1 MTNNKIFSALREKP
15 ELMAAL
21 LAAKK
26 AIPERGA
33 AETEQDKFI
42 RSLLGNAASKEEVS
56 SAADDI
62 DRNPVMQLFLQSD
75 GLLDPKELMD
85 YVGDFSGDKA
95 NPNQNAAV
103 KALFDG
109 KLSIKEI
116 LLLIALFKLF
126 KGKTQQTTTQS
137 SGNSL
142 LNTLLGGGQTQTTS
156 GNSLFGLAQPQQTQ
170 QSQQTQSLNNILNS
184 LLGGQTQTTSG
195 NSLFGIGQPQQQTQP
210 SYSLFGNL
218 FSSALGG
225 QQTQTTSSGSSLFG
239 LAQPQQQTQSQNI
252 SSVLNS
258 LLTGNTGN
266 NSQAQ
271 QIYSLLNNS
280 SSSAVNSNG
289 TVNVSQLFN
298 IASQLLGK

>member
-15 ELMAAL
+15 ELMTAL

-184 LLGGQTQTTSG
+184 LLGGQTQTTG
-195 NSLFGIGQPQQQTQP
+195 NSLFGIVQPQQQTQP

>member
-126 KGKTQQTTTQS
+126 KGKSQQTTTQS

-142 LNTLLGGGQTQTTS
+142 LNTLLG
-156 GNSLFGLAQPQQTQ
+156 
-170 QSQQTQSLNNILNS
+170 
-184 LLGGQTQTTSG
+184 GGQTQTTSG

>member
-184 LLGGQTQTTSG
+184 DTDYFRQFTVRNWTASAADTAFLQPVRQSVLLRSWRTADTDHFLRQLTVRTGPAPAADTVTEY
-195 NSLFGIGQPQQQTQP
+195 LFCSQLSAYRQHGKQFPGTADLLPAEQLFELCRQQQR
-210 SYSLFGNL
+210 YSQRKPAVQHRK
-218 FSSALGG
+218 SA
-225 QQTQTTSSGSSLFG
+225 
-239 LAQPQQQTQSQNI
+239 PREI
-252 SSVLNS
+252 S
-258 LLTGNTGN
+258 
-266 NSQAQ
+266 
-271 QIYSLLNNS
+271 
-280 SSSAVNSNG
+280 
-289 TVNVSQLFN
+289 
-298 IASQLLGK
+298 